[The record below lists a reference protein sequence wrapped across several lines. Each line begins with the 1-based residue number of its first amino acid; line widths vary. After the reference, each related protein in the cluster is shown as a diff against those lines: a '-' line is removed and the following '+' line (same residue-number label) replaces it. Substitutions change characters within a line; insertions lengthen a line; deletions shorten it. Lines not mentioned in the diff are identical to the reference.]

1 MTEEIRNNKRIAK
14 NAILLYIRMVFV
26 IAISLYTSR
35 VILAALGID
44 DYGIYNVVGGVVSL
58 FGFLNVAMSSTTQR
72 FITFSLASKDGSEP
86 RTVFSTCLVTH
97 FIIAFV
103 VLVIAETIGLW
114 FLNNKLIISADRL
127 STAFWVFQ
135 CSVVST
141 VVLIMR
147 VPFNA
152 EIIAHEKM
160 SAFAYISILEV
171 CLKLL
176 IAFLISTSNFDRLLV
191 YAALLLCSQ
200 ILISFIYI
208 LYCFRHFLEV
218 GFRFFFERNLFKEM
232 LSFTSWNL
240 WGGLSQA
247 LYTQGVNILLN
258 LFFGTALNAARGV
271 AVQVQGVVSQFANNF
286 LTAVTPQITKTYA
299 VGEKEQMQKLVFCSS
314 RYTFLLLFVLAFPIF
329 MEINFLLSLW
339 LKNAPEWAGS
349 FVKIMLCIVIVD
361 SMANPF
367 MHSVAATGKIKFYQ
381 SVIGGTMLLIVPVS
395 YVVLKTGASPAS
407 VFAVHFSFC
416 VITFVIRLFIV
427 KSMLGFKIR
436 NYVIGDLLRCI
447 CAAIP
452 VAFLSIWI
460 KNFDLP
466 PLLVIFISVFFAFSF
481 CFAIGLN
488 QFERNFLVKKIKAIV
503 GRIL

>member
-1 MTEEIRNNKRIAK
+1 MAEDIRNNKRIAK
-14 NAILLYIRMVFV
+14 NAILLYIRMIFV

-35 VILAALGID
+35 VILAALGMD
-44 DYGIYNVVGGVVSL
+44 DYGIYNVVGGVVAL

-72 FITFSLASKDGSEP
+72 FITFSLASRDGSEP
-86 RTVFSTCLVTH
+86 RTVFSTCFITH

-103 VLVIAETIGLW
+103 VLVVAETIGLW
-114 FLNNKLIISADRL
+114 FLNNKLVISADRL

-171 CLKLL
+171 SLKLL

-200 ILISFIYI
+200 MLISLIYV
-208 LYCFRHFLEV
+208 LYCSKSFAEV
-218 GFRFFFERNLFKEM
+218 GFGFIFERKLFKEM

-247 LYTQGVNILLN
+247 LYTQGVNVLLN

-271 AVQVQGVVSQFANNF
+271 AVQVQSVVTQFASNF

-314 RYTFLLLFVLAFPIF
+314 RYTFLLLFILAFPMF
-329 MEINFLLSLW
+329 MEIDFLLSVW
-339 LKNAPEWAGS
+339 LKNAPEWAGT
-349 FVKIMLCIVIVD
+349 FVRIMLCIVIID

-395 YVVLKTGASPAS
+395 YIVLNAGASPAS

-416 VITFVIRLFIV
+416 VVTFIIRLFIV
-427 KSMLGFKIR
+427 RSMLGFKVG
-436 NYVIGDLLRCI
+436 NYLIGDLLRC
-447 CAAIP
+447 ASVAIP
-452 VAFLSIWI
+452 IVFLSIWA
-460 KNFDLP
+460 KSFDLP
-466 PLLVIFISVFFAFSF
+466 PLLVIIISVLLAATFSF
-481 CFAIGLN
+481 WVGLN
-488 QFERNFLVKKIKAIV
+488 RFERDFVIKKVRTLI

>member
-1 MTEEIRNNKRIAK
+1 MTDDIRNNKRIAK

-72 FITFSLASKDGSEP
+72 FITFSLASKDGSKP
-86 RTVFSTCLVTH
+86 RTVFSTCFITH

-103 VLVIAETIGLW
+103 VLVVAETIGLW
-114 FLNNKLIISADRL
+114 FLNNKLVISADRL
-127 STAFWVFQ
+127 PTAFWVFQ
-135 CSVVST
+135 CSVIST
-141 VVLIMR
+141 IVLIMR

-171 CLKLL
+171 SLKLM
-176 IAFLISTSNFDRLLV
+176 IAFLISNSNFDRLLI
-191 YAALLLCSQ
+191 YAVLLLCSQ
-200 ILISFIYI
+200 MLISLIYI
-208 LYCFRHFLEV
+208 LYCSRHFAEV
-218 GFRFFFERNLFKEM
+218 GFKFFFERKLFKEM

-247 LYTQGVNILLN
+247 LYTQGVNVLLN

-271 AVQVQGVVSQFANNF
+271 AVQVQSVVTQFANNF

-314 RYTFLLLFVLAFPIF
+314 RYTFLLLLIMANPIF
-329 MEINFLLSLW
+329 MEIDFLLSVW
-339 LKNAPEWAGS
+339 LKNTPEWAGL
-349 FVKIMLCIVIVD
+349 FIRIMLCIVIVD
-361 SMANPF
+361 SVANPF
-367 MHSVAATGKIKFYQ
+367 MYSVAATGKIKFYQ

-416 VITFVIRLFIV
+416 IVTFVIRLFIV
-427 KSMLGFKIR
+427 ESMLGFKVKNFI
-436 NYVIGDLLRCI
+436 IGDLLRCI

-452 VAFLSIWI
+452 IVSLSVWA
-460 KNFDLP
+460 KSFDLP
-466 PLLVIFISVFFAFSF
+466 PLLVIIISVFLAFSF
-481 CFAIGLN
+481 GFVIGLN
-488 QFERNFLVKKIKAIV
+488 QFERSFLIKKIKALV
-503 GRIL
+503 RRIL